1 MGHGERKRGK
11 ESDHLPA
18 VPSQDAL
25 DRPVAVEK
33 EVRWSGPLPPPD
45 VLREFRKAVPRSDEV
60 ILGEY
65 EKQGEHRRSTET
77 RESRAHAFAI
87 RALSAGT
94 VLTNLTTIGGAIFLS
109 SLGHLW
115 GAGIVI
121 AGPLVTV
128 ALGRLKSKEE

>member
-1 MGHGERKRGK
+1 M
-11 ESDHLPA
+11 S
-18 VPSQDAL
+18 
-25 DRPVAVEK
+25 VEK

-109 SLGHLW
+109 ALGHLW